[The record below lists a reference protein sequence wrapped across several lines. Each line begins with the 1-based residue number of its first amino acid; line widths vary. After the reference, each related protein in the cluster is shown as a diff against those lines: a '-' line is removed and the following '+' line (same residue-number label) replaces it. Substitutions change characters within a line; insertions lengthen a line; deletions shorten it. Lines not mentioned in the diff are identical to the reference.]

1 VNIARIL
8 ITAVFGSLI
17 AYYVGT
23 IFTTQLITGTSTGD
37 TLIQNIIPITLAAVA
52 VIIIISVGFSRKVM
66 ESD

>member
-1 VNIARIL
+1 MNVARIL

-37 TLIQNIIPITLAAVA
+37 TLIQNLVPITLAAVA
-52 VIIIISVGFSRKVM
+52 VIIIISVGFSRKLID
-66 ESD
+66 SD